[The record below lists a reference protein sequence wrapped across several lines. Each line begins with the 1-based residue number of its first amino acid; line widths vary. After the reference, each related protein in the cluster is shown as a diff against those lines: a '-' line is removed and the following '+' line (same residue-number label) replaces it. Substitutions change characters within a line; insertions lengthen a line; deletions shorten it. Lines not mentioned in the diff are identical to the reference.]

1 MWVLVLEYLLQSY
14 IFTLDKKKAVNI
26 NKQTKV
32 QKGLQTPVKTRYNI
46 HKG

>member
-14 IFTLDKKKAVNI
+14 IFTLDKKKGCKY
-26 NKQTKV
+26 KQTKV